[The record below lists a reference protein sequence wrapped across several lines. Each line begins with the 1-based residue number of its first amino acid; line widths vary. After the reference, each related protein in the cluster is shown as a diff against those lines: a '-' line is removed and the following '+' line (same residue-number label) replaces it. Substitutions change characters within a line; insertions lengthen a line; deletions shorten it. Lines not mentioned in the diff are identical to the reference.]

1 MQPRPSVVRLLG
13 LPARPEESVVNHR
26 VIVSASLALGLA
38 WLAPAVPRW
47 PSSVAAAPVTAA
59 RDKAATQGDLDA
71 FMAQV
76 LEKRDENWKK
86 VQQYILA
93 ERERVQVGGLGGMR
107 LFGFDREYQ
116 WFIRDGF
123 FVRSPVKSD
132 GAVVPEAE
140 RRKYEADFLKR
151 AQEREKRKE
160 AADAAAKDPNAPPP
174 PQSQES
180 TVEALL
186 GQTRQ
191 PQFIDTA
198 YFLNFKFDQGRYAL
212 VGREKFADREVL
224 KIEYYPAKLFNDDE
238 ANPERKK
245 RNEERNK
252 SSRDFEK
259 SFDHLMNK
267 NSVVT
272 IWVEPATKQ
281 IVKYVFDNVRMDFLP
296 AAWIVRVDEMQA
308 SMTMGE
314 PFKTIWLPRD
324 VEMKFAVML
333 ASGPMDMTYRV
344 EYFDYKEAQTS
355 GRIKG
360 RGGNVPMP
368 QTR

>member
-1 MQPRPSVVRLLG
+1 MRKDIPS
-13 LPARPEESVVNHR
+13 
-26 VIVSASLALGLA
+26 IVCACAALGLA
-38 WLAPAVPRW
+38 AFAPAPGRW
-47 PSSVAAAPVTAA
+47 TGSVAAAAPAEVTLAA
-59 RDKAATQGDLDA
+59 VQGDLDT

-93 ERERVQVGGLGGMR
+93 ERERVQVAGLGGMR

-116 WFIRDGF
+116 WFIREGF

-132 GAVVPEAE
+132 GATVPEAE

-160 AADAAAKDPNAPPP
+160 AADAAAKDPSAPPP
-174 PQSQES
+174 PQTQES
-180 TVEALL
+180 TVEALVA
-186 GQTRQ
+186 QTRE

-198 YFLNFKFDQGRYAL
+198 YFLKFKFDQGRYAL
-212 VGREKFADREVL
+212 VGRETFGERDVL
-224 KIEYYPAKLFNDDE
+224 KIEYYPAKLFRDDE
-238 ANPERKK
+238 TDPERKR
-245 RNEERNK
+245 RNEERRKNNK
-252 SSRDFEK
+252 E
-259 SFDHLMNK
+259 FDKAFKHLMNK
-267 NSVVT
+267 NSLVT
-272 IWVEPATKQ
+272 IWVDPATRQ

-296 AAWIVRVDEMQA
+296 AAWLLRVDEMHA

-314 PFKTIWLPRD
+314 PFKTIWLPSE

-333 ASGPMDMTYRV
+333 AAGPMDLTYRID
-344 EYFDYKEAQTS
+344 YFDYKEAQTS

-360 RGGNVPMP
+360 RGGNVPAP
-368 QTR
+368 QAR

>member
-1 MQPRPSVVRLLG
+1 MRKDIPSIVCACAAFAIAG
-13 LPARPEESVVNHR
+13 LAPAPER
-26 VIVSASLALGLA
+26 WGGAAAAASLAE
-38 WLAPAVPRW
+38 PARV
-47 PSSVAAAPVTAA
+47 VV
-59 RDKAATQGDLDA
+59 QGDLDA

-93 ERERVQVGGLGGMR
+93 ERERVQVAGLGGMR

-116 WFIRDGF
+116 WFVREGF

-140 RRKYEADFLKR
+140 RRKYEEDFLKR

-160 AADAAAKDPNAPPP
+160 AADAAAKDPDAPPP

-180 TVEALL
+180 TVDALVA
-186 GQTRQ
+186 QTRQ

-198 YFLNFKFDQGRYAL
+198 YFLNFKFDKGRYAL
-212 VGREKFADREVL
+212 VGREKFADRDVL

-238 ANPERKK
+238 TDPERKK
-245 RNEERNK
+245 RNEERR
-252 SSRDFEK
+252 RDKEFEK
-259 SFDHLMNK
+259 AFDHLMNK
-267 NSVVT
+267 NSLVT
-272 IWVEPATKQ
+272 IWVEPGTRQ
-281 IVKYVFDNVRMDFLP
+281 IVKYVFNNVRMDFLP
-296 AAWIVRVDEMQA
+296 AAWLFRVDEVQA
-308 SMTMGE
+308 TMTMSE

-333 ASGPMDMTYRV
+333 ASGPMDLTYRID
-344 EYFDYKEAQTS
+344 YFDYKQAQTS

-360 RGGNVPMP
+360 RGGNVPVP
-368 QTR
+368 QAR